1 MTRHKRNGS
10 WIVRKEEPLHLSP
23 NVVVL
28 GIVSLL
34 MGMSSAMIYGLLPVF
49 LVTALG
55 ASTTTVGL
63 IEGVAEATT
72 SAM

>member
-1 MTRHKRNGS
+1 MTGDERSGS
-10 WIVRKEEPLHLSP
+10 CIIRKEEFVHLSP

-63 IEGVAEATT
+63 IEGLLRLPPPQ
-72 SAM
+72 